1 MLFSDKLMMTSFVIT
16 RTIAN
21 DDVFAIARKVVITI
35 NIVITTTVVFTKNIC
50 FTSVIVGW
58 QKKEGCH

>member
-1 MLFSDKLMMTSFVIT
+1 MHKLEGNEHVPCPIQTREEDMA

-21 DDVFAIARKVVITI
+21 NDAIVIARKVVFTI
-35 NIVITTTVVFTKNIC
+35 NIVIATTMVFTKNIC

-58 QKKEGCH
+58 